1 MKLLNTLNSRENI
14 DQSNEKHSSV
24 FRDVLLFM
32 SYSPV
37 RSRLQPKD
45 RKNKNF
51 LAAKNFQFT
60 DVNITSRNIINRD
73 VDFVDKAAD

>member
-37 RSRLQPKD
+37 TAKGPEEQEFLGC
-45 RKNKNF
+45 KNLPVHRCKYNEP
-51 LAAKNFQFT
+51 QYY
-60 DVNITSRNIINRD
+60 
-73 VDFVDKAAD
+73 

>member
-37 RSRLQPKD
+37 ISRLQPKD

-51 LAAKNFQFT
+51 LAAKIFQFT